1 MGNMN
6 KLYKILISILC
17 TVMFVSC
24 WNREKV
30 NVAISGEME
39 EECSIKYLSKDLD
52 MGSYID
58 SISFI
63 ALDDSNENA
72 FLRDINK
79 CIIKEDRI
87 YVLDFFGTESV
98 KVFDMSGKFLFMVGN
113 KGNGPGEFFRAED
126 FDVSKDGIFLL
137 DVSRKKIFEY
147 ALDNSFK
154 GEYYY
159 GNKLS
164 GVNSFLV
171 TDQCDFL
178 LGMNK
183 GYNDSK
189 VLLVDKNF
197 KIVES
202 ILPFEKNDTEGQL
215 KIGSFRRCGNK
226 TVFYYPVSDD
236 VYLFD
241 ESGRISKKYT
251 ISLNETPISND
262 IRRDYKNIVSERKLG
277 GFSYFHEV
285 PYFNG
290 NIFVTT
296 MFCGPSK
303 ALFCLDIVNGKY
315 AIDSYEGIMEL
326 FKKLSIHNFNF
337 PIYMDETRV
346 LCSLNQTIYEKI
358 KEQELIPSKYQKV
371 LSEGG
376 TILLVYHLKH

>member
-1 MGNMN
+1 MVGTM
-6 KLYKILISILC
+6 C
-17 TVMFVSC
+17 AMMFVSC

-30 NVAISGEME
+30 NVAISGEMQE
-39 EECSIKYLSKDLD
+39 DCSIKSLSNDLD
-52 MGSYID
+52 MSSYID

-79 CIIKEDRI
+79 CIIKENRI

-98 KVFDMSGKFLFMVGN
+98 KVFDRSGKFLFMVGN

-154 GEYYY
+154 EEYYY
-159 GNKLS
+159 GEKLS
-164 GVNSFLV
+164 GVNSFFV
-171 TDQCDFL
+171 TDRSGFL

-189 VLLVDKNF
+189 VLLVDKKF
-197 KIVES
+197 EIVEN

-215 KIGSFRRCGNK
+215 KIGSFRRCGDK
-226 TVFYYPVSDD
+226 VVFYYPVSDD
-236 VYLFD
+236 IYIFE
-241 ESGRISKKYT
+241 ESGKISKKYT
-251 ISLNETPISND
+251 VSLNETPIPGDVRSN
-262 IRRDYKNIVSERKLG
+262 YQNIVSERKLG
-277 GFSYFHEV
+277 GFNYFHEV

-296 MFCGPSK
+296 MFYGSSK
-303 ALFCLDIVNGKY
+303 ALFCLDIANRKY

-337 PIYMDETRV
+337 PIYMDETKV
-346 LCSLNQTIYEKI
+346 LCALNQSIYEKI
-358 KEQELIPSKYQKV
+358 KEKELIPSEYQNV

-376 TILLVYHLKH
+376 TILLVYHLKQ